1 METEVLNEFIL
12 PTYFINSDSKEVSQL
27 ANSLGKGVSDE
38 SEKAKAIFYWV
49 RDKIPYDVYSFSQD
63 RSQYKASE
71 IMKNGA
77 GWCVPKACLLAA
89 LARASGIPSRLHF
102 ADIRNYQITEK
113 LLAEMGTNIFYFH
126 GYTEFF
132 LNNKWV
138 KVTPAFNA
146 ELCEKF
152 GHKKVEFDGK
162 NDALLPNETIDG
174 EKHVEYLKDRGAYA
188 DLPFEEIMSL
198 FADVYAPDMPK
209 E

>member
-1 METEVLNEFIL
+1 MAGSI
-12 PTYFINSDSKEVSQL
+12 
-27 ANSLGKGVSDE
+27 GKGLADD

-49 RDKIPYDVYSFSQD
+49 RDKIPYDVYSFSPD
-63 RSQYKASE
+63 RSQYKGSE
-71 IMKNGA
+71 VITKGS

-89 LARASGIPSRLHF
+89 LARAMNIPSRLHF

-132 LNNKWV
+132 LNDTWI

-152 GHKKVEFDGK
+152 DHKKVEFDGK
-162 NDALLPNETIDG
+162 NDAMLPAETISG
-174 EKHVEYLKDRGAYA
+174 EKHVEYLKDRGIYN
-188 DLPFEEIMSL
+188 DLPFDEIMSL
-198 FADVYAPDMPK
+198 FAEVYAPEMP
-209 E
+209 ES